1 MERKKIIIF
10 GACGNVGSYFT
21 KYALDYFNKDEYE
34 IIASGRRKTE
44 FFTKR
49 GIKYYDVD
57 LSKYEDFEKLPTD
70 NVYAIVLLA
79 AQIPSYM
86 EGYQPRKYIDSNIV
100 GAFNVCE
107 YAKKVK
113 ADRILYTTTV
123 FDISLHAKPG
133 AILKPDLPKKFSYK
147 GDHALYVITK
157 NTAIE
162 LLEHYHQE
170 YGIKKFVFRLPT
182 IYSYSP
188 YPYYHPNGIK
198 KMRPIYQMI
207 EKAKK
212 GETLEIW
219 GDPNYSTDM
228 VHVYDFSQEVCK
240 AIEVDREDGFYN
252 IGTGKPV
259 TLEEKVRAIVE
270 IFSPKDNPSKIVYCP
285 EKENSGGFSLDIT
298 NAKEELGY
306 EPKYGIRELLEDYKE
321 EMNVNRFAELRGEN
335 NK

>member
-1 MERKKIIIF
+1 MNKKKIIVF
-10 GACGNVGSYFT
+10 GACGNVGSYFV
-21 KYALDYFNKDEYE
+21 KYALEYFNKDEYE
-34 IIASGRRKTE
+34 IIASGRRKTD
-44 FFTKR
+44 FYLKQ

-57 LSKYEDFEKLPTD
+57 ISKYEEFDKLPKD

-107 YAKKVK
+107 YAKEVN

-123 FDISLHAKPG
+123 FDISLSAKPG
-133 AILKPDLPKKFSYK
+133 VILKPDTPVNFSYK

-162 LLEHYHQE
+162 LLEHYYQE

-188 YPYYHPNGIK
+188 YKYYHPNGEK
-198 KMRPIYQMI
+198 KVRPIYQMI
-207 EKAKK
+207 EKAQK

-219 GDPNYSTDM
+219 GNPQYSTDM
-228 VHVYDFSQEVCK
+228 VHVYDFSQELCK
-240 AIEVDREDGFYN
+240 AIEVDREKGFYN

-259 TLEEKVRAIVE
+259 TLEEKIKTIVE
-270 IFSPKDNPSKIVYCP
+270 VFSPKDNPSKIIYCP
-285 EKENSGGFSLDIT
+285 EKTNSGGFSLDIT

-306 EPKYGIRELLEDYKE
+306 EPKYGIKELLEDYKE
-321 EMNVNRFAELRGEN
+321 EMKVNRFLELRG
-335 NK
+335 K

>member
-1 MERKKIIIF
+1 MNKKKIIIF

-21 KYALDYFNKDEYE
+21 KYAIEYFNNDEYE
-34 IIASGRRKTE
+34 IIASGRRNTD

-49 GIKYYDVD
+49 GIKYYSVD
-57 LSKYEDFEKLPTD
+57 ISCAADFEKLPTD

-86 EGYQPRKYIDSNIV
+86 EGYQPEKYINSNIV

-107 YAKKVK
+107 YARKVK

-123 FDISLHAKPG
+123 FDISLSAKDG
-133 AILKPDLPKKFSYK
+133 VMLKPDTPVNFSYK

-162 LLEHYHQE
+162 LLKHYHAE
-170 YGIKKFVFRLPT
+170 YGIKDFIFRLPT

-188 YPYYHPNGIK
+188 YHYYHPNGVK
-198 KMRPIYQMI
+198 TLRPIYRMI
-207 EKAKK
+207 ERAKNS
-212 GETLEIW
+212 EPLEIW

-228 VHVYDFSQEVCK
+228 VHVYDFSQELCK
-240 AIEVDREDGFYN
+240 AIEANRDGGFYN

-259 TLEEKVRAIVE
+259 TLEEKVRTIVE
-270 IFSPKDNPSKIVYCP
+270 VFSPKDNPSKIIYCP
-285 EKENSGGFSLDIT
+285 EKKNSGGFALDIT

-306 EPKYGIRELLEDYKE
+306 EPKYGIKELLEDYKE
-321 EMNVNRFAELRGEN
+321 EVKVDRFLELRGR
-335 NK
+335 

>member
-1 MERKKIIIF
+1 MEKKKIIVF

-21 KYALDYFNKDEYE
+21 KYALEYFDKNEYE

-44 FFTKR
+44 FFTKK

-57 LSKYEDFEKLPTD
+57 ISKYEEFEKLPTD

-86 EGYQPRKYIDSNIV
+86 DGYQPRKYIDSNIV

-107 YAKKVK
+107 YAKKVN

-123 FDISLHAKPG
+123 FDISLYAKPG
-133 AILKPDLPKKFSYK
+133 AILKPDLPKNFSYK

-188 YPYYHPNGIK
+188 YQYYYPNGVK

-212 GETLEIW
+212 GEPLEIW

-240 AIEVDREDGFYN
+240 AIETKREEGFYN

-259 TLEEKVRAIVE
+259 TLEEKIRTIVDV
-270 IFSPKDNPSKIVYCP
+270 FSPKDNPSQIIYCP
-285 EKENSGGFSLDIT
+285 EKANSGGFSLDIT

-306 EPKYGIRELLEDYKE
+306 EPKYGIKELLEDYKK
-321 EMNVNRFAELRGEN
+321 EMEINRFAELRGV
-335 NK
+335 KK

>member
-1 MERKKIIIF
+1 MEKRKIIVF
-10 GACGNVGSYFT
+10 GACGNVGSYFV

-34 IIASGRRKTE
+34 IIASGRRKTD

-57 LSKYEDFEKLPTD
+57 LSKYEDFEKLPTE

-107 YAKKVK
+107 YARKVQ

-123 FDISLHAKPG
+123 FDISLSAKNG
-133 AILKPDLPKKFSYK
+133 DILKPDLPKNFSYK

-188 YPYYHPNGIK
+188 YQYYHPNGIK
-198 KMRPIYQMI
+198 TMRPIYKMI

-240 AIEVDREDGFYN
+240 AIEVNREEGFYN

-270 IFSPKDNPSKIVYCP
+270 VFSSKDNVSKVIYCP

-306 EPKYGIRELLEDYKE
+306 EPKYGIKELLEDYKE
-321 EMNVNRFAELRGEN
+321 EMKVNRFEELRIG
-335 NK
+335 KQ

>member
-1 MERKKIIIF
+1 MSKKKIIVF

-21 KYALDYFNKDEYE
+21 KYALEYFNKDEYE
-34 IIASGRRKTE
+34 IIASGRNNTDFFDKRGVKYCKVDISKTE
-44 FFTKR
+44 EF
-49 GIKYYDVD
+49 D
-57 LSKYEDFEKLPTD
+57 SLPTD

-86 EGYQPRKYIDSNIV
+86 EGYQPRKYIDSNII

-107 YAKKVK
+107 YARRVK

-123 FDISLHAKPG
+123 FDISLAAKPG
-133 AILKPDLPKKFSYK
+133 KMLMPDTPVNFSYK

-188 YPYYHPNGIK
+188 YHYYHPNGVETL
-198 KMRPIYQMI
+198 RPIYKMI
-207 EKAKK
+207 DMAQK

-219 GDPNYSTDM
+219 GDPNYKTDM
-228 VHVYDFSQEVCK
+228 VHVYDFSQELCK
-240 AIEVDREDGFYN
+240 AIEVDREEGFYN
-252 IGTGKPV
+252 IGTGKPI
-259 TLEEKVRAIVE
+259 TLEEKIKTIVE
-270 IFSPKDNPSKIVYCP
+270 VFSPKDNPSKIVYCP
-285 EKENSGGFSLDIT
+285 EKKNSGGFMLDIT

-306 EPKYGIRELLEDYKE
+306 EPKYGIKELLEDYKA
-321 EMNVNRFAELRGEN
+321 EMKINRFAELRGV
-335 NK
+335 KK